1 MVCALDQ
8 ALPGLRRLVQSG
20 RSGQKSDASTR
31 GLTVLSPTDIELV
44 ANIQNGQSEAE
55 GALYEKYSAK
65 VYYLALRDSKSSYDA
80 EDVRAETFLRL
91 IQAIRRNQIR
101 SADALPAFILGV
113 TRNVLHEL
121 YARRNQAGDVV
132 EPSPEHLSSPSHE
145 RMLLDHEVRIAV
157 QKTIDRLKPRER
169 AVLRMHFYEEL
180 PTNEIAARTA
190 IAPERVRL
198 VKSRALKHFREI
210 HERLKSA
217 AKRDF

>member
-1 MVCALDQ
+1 M
-8 ALPGLRRLVQSG
+8 
-20 RSGQKSDASTR
+20 
-31 GLTVLSPTDIELV
+31 LSPTDIELV
-44 ANIQNGQSEAE
+44 LNIQNGQSEAE

-65 VYYLALRDSKSSYDA
+65 VYYLALRESKSSHDA

-91 IQAIRRNQIR
+91 LQAIRRNQIR
-101 SADALPAFILGV
+101 SADALPAFVLGI

-121 YARRNQAGDVV
+121 YARRKQGGDIV
-132 EPSPEHLSSPSHE
+132 EPSPEHLTAPSHE
-145 RMLLDHEVRIAV
+145 RLLLDREARIAV

-180 PTNEIAARTA
+180 PTEEIAARAA

-210 HERLKSA
+210 HERLKAA